1 MNDTNELCT
10 DTYEEHIACSFESK
24 VVYIY
29 DSFSK
34 PERKYWDEDAIYKFI
49 SEMFEKVKYCKE
61 IMKKSTL
68 KKNLSWV
75 KKMNSILEKLI
86 NVIYVINYILKK
98 NLSNLGCI

>member
-34 PERKYWDEDAIYKFI
+34 PKRKY
-49 SEMFEKVKYCKE
+49 
-61 IMKKSTL
+61 
-68 KKNLSWV
+68 
-75 KKMNSILEKLI
+75 
-86 NVIYVINYILKK
+86 
-98 NLSNLGCI
+98 